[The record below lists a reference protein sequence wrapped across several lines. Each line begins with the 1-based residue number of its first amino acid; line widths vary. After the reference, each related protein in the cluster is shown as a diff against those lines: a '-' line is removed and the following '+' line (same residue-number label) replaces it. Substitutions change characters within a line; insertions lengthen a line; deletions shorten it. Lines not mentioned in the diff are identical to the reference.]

1 MDHNDK
7 EKRLQVAT
15 QLLSGMLANRN
26 YDPPRRAKKL
36 YMIADALAFADEL
49 IAFVETE
56 RNLDEFN

>member
-1 MDHNDK
+1 MDNTDK

-15 QLLSGMLANRN
+15 QLLAGILANKH
-26 YDPPRRAKKL
+26 YDPPRRAKML

>member
-1 MDHNDK
+1 MQPVDK
-7 EKRLQVAT
+7 EKRLQVAA
-15 QLLSGMLANRN
+15 QLLTGIMANPTYN
-26 YDPPRRAKKL
+26 APRRSKMV